1 MAKKPQTEAKAK
13 GLVKNVGDYK
23 GRTLNLTKK
32 QVAKSGVKGAQ
43 RAASAKG
50 TSISDTKFV
59 QGKGVTVGGKLF
71 TGNVDL
77 GGGNIAV
84 YVRGK
89 RVRAKGAVDR
99 SNIKKRTGPSGS
111 DQSKDAG
118 KPAVGKMGEKP
129 GEYQAGRGM
138 RSRAM
143 PRPTGKRGM
152 ATPDRIDR
160 PKSVPQSRWDS
171 MSLAQKALV
180 VAGAVSPNVLVNF
193 PARTAAAA
201 LAGEKVGREIRK
213 RIDSRQK
220 PRVPL
225 KMTKTSEYESKRR
238 GAK

>member
-59 QGKGVTVGGKLF
+59 KGKGVMAGGKLF

-89 RVRAKGAVDR
+89 RVRAKDTKGTSRRNPPAD
-99 SNIKKRTGPSGS
+99 SKQDKKVVTDTKTKSWMTGRG
-111 DQSKDAG
+111 
-118 KPAVGKMGEKP
+118 PAAP
-129 GEYQAGRGM
+129 GQYQAGRGTL
-138 RSRAM
+138 SRPSRLDRGRVLQKQRNPIAGEYFDEK
-143 PRPTGKRGM
+143 TGKWVR
-152 ATPDRIDR
+152 
-160 PKSVPQSRWDS
+160 S
-171 MSLAQKALV
+171 
-180 VAGAVSPNVLVNF
+180 
-193 PARTAAAA
+193 
-201 LAGEKVGREIRK
+201 
-213 RIDSRQK
+213 
-220 PRVPL
+220 
-225 KMTKTSEYESKRR
+225 
-238 GAK
+238 

>member
-59 QGKGVTVGGKLF
+59 KGKGVTVGGKLF

-89 RVRAKGAVDR
+89 RVRAKETKGTTPA
-99 SNIKKRTGPSGS
+99 GS
-111 DQSKDAG
+111 SKDRNITPPPSRSG
-118 KPAVGKMGEKP
+118 P
-129 GEYQAGRGM
+129 
-138 RSRAM
+138 SRAM
-143 PRPTGKRGM
+143 PPYGKRVARGTVTSP
-152 ATPDRIDR
+152 AASTNVQQGGRR
-160 PKSVPQSRWDS
+160 NPKR
-171 MSLAQKALV
+171 
-180 VAGAVSPNVLVNF
+180 VAGAEWS
-193 PARTAAAA
+193 
-201 LAGEKVGREIRK
+201 EKLGKWI
-213 RIDSRQK
+213 
-220 PRVPL
+220 
-225 KMTKTSEYESKRR
+225 Y
-238 GAK
+238 G